1 MRIAALYDVHGNL
14 PALEAVLADLEH
26 EPVDEVV
33 FGGDLTWGP
42 QPHETLELVRSVG
55 KASFVRGNADREP
68 DEWERSCLSEE
79 EVAFLQ
85 GQPPMVE
92 RDGVLYC
99 HATPRS
105 DEEVVTPA
113 TPDERLAKMLA
124 GVEQRVVVAGH
135 THMQQDRVVAGIR
148 FVNAGSVGLPYE
160 GEVAA
165 FWALLDDGEPQLR
178 KTPLDADRV
187 AEVFRRSRWPRA
199 SEILQ
204 ERVLRPATRE
214 EATRVLEGRASA
226 IFVTPGD

>member
-14 PALEAVLADLEH
+14 PALEAVLTELER

-42 QPHETLELVRSVG
+42 QPQETLRVVRSVEN
-55 KASFVRGNADREP
+55 ASYVRGNADRDP
-68 DEWERSCLSEE
+68 DEWERSCLSGEDI
-79 EVAFLQ
+79 AFLQ
-85 GQPPMVE
+85 GQPETVE

-105 DEEVVTPA
+105 DDEVVTPA
-113 TPDERLAKMLA
+113 TPDERLAEILA

-135 THMQQDRVVAGIR
+135 THMQQDRMVGDIR

-165 FWALLDDGEPQLR
+165 FWALLVDGEPELR
-178 KTPLDADRV
+178 KTPVNQERV
-187 AEVFRRSRWPRA
+187 VEAYRQSDWPRA
-199 SEILQ
+199 GEILH
-204 ERVLRPATRE
+204 ERIVRAATRE
-214 EATRVLEGRASA
+214 EATRILEGRASA
-226 IFVTPGD
+226 VFVPPGG